1 MLQNF
6 LQHQQQQQNSQH
18 SSQQRIENNTESQQQ
33 QQLDEFIIDEIL
45 SLEGEQQANNR
56 QNNYICPTSIQQQ
69 QHSSRPIPLSTA
81 CSRDSSNASI
91 QSGSPGFQT
100 AGGGG
105 FALYSP
111 KNDND
116 FRQIISSSAPT
127 SCEIEN
133 FIRRG
138 VAGVSTSGSG
148 PAAVNGRGSQAVT
161 RDLNMTEVEIYKDR
175 RKKDIHNMIERRRR
189 YNINDRIKEL
199 GLMLPKSTAEEMKL
213 NKGTILKASCDYIRQ
228 LQKDREIMIRHQQ
241 KTSRLEELAKQYFQR
256 IQDLENQLEKNGIN
270 VPPCKLPAPNAL
282 SPPICLPSSTQH
294 GKCIKQEPSE
304 ELIGNFSPSSTP
316 QAKIACSLQEMQIA
330 SPTSSHASLLKMSS
344 IQQQFA
350 HHSPAAF
357 IIGSAPTEMA
367 NYLNQHVLANNNS
380 NNTTPNTLNLLQQQP
395 MEFGSNMSNWNAQT
409 QLGQIFNSGN
419 YGELNMEEF
428 AFQHRGP
435 LQGQDP
441 LMSQHGGSLSNQ
453 LSPVI
458 QWDQSSFSPGH
469 ETNH

>member
-1 MLQNF
+1 
-6 LQHQQQQQNSQH
+6 
-18 SSQQRIENNTESQQQ
+18 
-33 QQLDEFIIDEIL
+33 
-45 SLEGEQQANNR
+45 
-56 QNNYICPTSIQQQ
+56 NNYICPTSIQQQ

-127 SCEIEN
+127 SCEIEYVIPQINQNNNFPMEEFVKNKNGKIIEKGGGENLTIEEEDEEEEDETEEEESECEVVGEEEEKGKSENEFEKMENGIVVKLGENTNTNSSLNNQKSDLKRKHNSSFVGERKKGIVKKETKLREIVLRN

-270 VPPCKLPAPNAL
+270 VPPCKLPAP
-282 SPPICLPSSTQH
+282 
-294 GKCIKQEPSE
+294 
-304 ELIGNFSPSSTP
+304 
-316 QAKIACSLQEMQIA
+316 
-330 SPTSSHASLLKMSS
+330 
-344 IQQQFA
+344 
-350 HHSPAAF
+350 
-357 IIGSAPTEMA
+357 
-367 NYLNQHVLANNNS
+367 
-380 NNTTPNTLNLLQQQP
+380 
-395 MEFGSNMSNWNAQT
+395 
-409 QLGQIFNSGN
+409 
-419 YGELNMEEF
+419 
-428 AFQHRGP
+428 
-435 LQGQDP
+435 
-441 LMSQHGGSLSNQ
+441 
-453 LSPVI
+453 
-458 QWDQSSFSPGH
+458 
-469 ETNH
+469 